1 MTNTPTKII
10 TGKKGH
16 PSLRFRIHPR
26 AYLVLT
32 EKGVEFVEKWF
43 HTEGRVPPH
52 LTKLYQLL
60 LRMVSFRGV
69 ISMRLALR
77 SGYSRE
83 VIQKA
88 VSNEYVVLTQM
99 PRKPPKEAQRRI
111 TEMVG
116 EPPGEIYV

>member
-1 MTNTPTKII
+1 MIKTRTKII
-10 TGKKGH
+10 AWKKSR

-32 EKGVEFVEKWF
+32 EKGAEFVEKWF

-60 LRMVSFRGV
+60 LRVVSFRGV

-77 SGYSRE
+77 SGYDRE
-83 VIQKA
+83 VISEA
-88 VSNEYVVLTQM
+88 VSKEYAVLTQM
-99 PRKPPKEAQRRI
+99 PRKPPKEVQRRI
-111 TEMVG
+111 TKMVG
-116 EPPGEIYV
+116 EPPKEIYV

>member
-1 MTNTPTKII
+1 MTNTRTEII
-10 TGKKGH
+10 TGKKGR
-16 PSLRFRIHPR
+16 PSLRFRVYPR

-69 ISMRLALR
+69 ITMRLALR
-77 SGYSRE
+77 SGYDRR
-83 VIQKA
+83 VISEA
-88 VSNEYVVLTQM
+88 VSKEHVVLTQT
-99 PRKPPKEAQRRI
+99 PRKPPKEAQRLI
-111 TEMVG
+111 KEMVG
-116 EPPGEIYV
+116 ESPGEIYV